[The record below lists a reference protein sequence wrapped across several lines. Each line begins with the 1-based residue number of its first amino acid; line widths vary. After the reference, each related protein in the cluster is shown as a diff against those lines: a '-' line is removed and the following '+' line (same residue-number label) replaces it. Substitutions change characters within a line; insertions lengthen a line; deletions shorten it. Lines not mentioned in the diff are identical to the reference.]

1 MLWTLI
7 TYKPYWRTTRIFSRI
22 KNTLTTNK
30 KPLINTSR
38 SQYIKPLTIFLPMI
52 KRRCSRKGNA
62 SVIEHQNTLLL
73 DVQTNQ
79 TSKLYPATRP
89 TRLRRISSP
98 RKLTKKEILQKTF
111 QWNLQQTLTL
121 ILTKKRRIFS
131 KVTRNHA

>member
-1 MLWTLI
+1 
-7 TYKPYWRTTRIFSRI
+7 
-22 KNTLTTNK
+22 
-30 KPLINTSR
+30 
-38 SQYIKPLTIFLPMI
+38 MI

-98 RKLTKKEILQKTF
+98 RKLTKKRFCRKHSNGTF
-111 QWNLQQTLTL
+111 NRL
-121 ILTKKRRIFS
+121 
-131 KVTRNHA
+131 